1 MVLDGRFDFSP
12 TSSGDNSDMKA
23 HKFEYSVAQA
33 AAVAFGARSAKRVK
47 SVAPVRLSQN
57 SYKADDEMLRVPEL
71 TTQAV
76 QDQDTLSSQ
85 YSPSLSSSPSS
96 PSFSFYDSTWEWTP
110 KPEEHIAAVQ
120 SDVPVQAT
128 TTPNTYSVETLATSD
143 AVNYSASQTQS
154 YIQPLQPH
162 LQDPVQV
169 QPQVEQP
176 FTMMN
181 SYKQTHPEMPVA
193 TQLESDQ
200 VSSPSQNYDSQIG
213 SSIRDSRKHGDARV
227 PKARHTP
234 VWTKKSPKDIK
245 ALRSRALRLTILWW
259 ILAVCAVFFAW
270 ASFGLMMRIGFLP
283 TLDLGY
289 SWFDSHIT
297 FFFGINGL
305 S

>member
-1 MVLDGRFDFSP
+1 MVLDGHFDFSP

-33 AAVAFGARSAKRVK
+33 AAAAFGARSAKRVK
-47 SVAPVRLSQN
+47 PVAPVRLSQN

-71 TTQAV
+71 TTQAG

-85 YSPSLSSSPSS
+85 YSPSPPSS
-96 PSFSFYDSTWEWTP
+96 SFYDSTWEWTA
-110 KPEEHIAAVQ
+110 KPEEPIVPVQ
-120 SDVPVQAT
+120 SGVPVQAT
-128 TTPNTYSVETLATSD
+128 TTPNAYPVETLATSD

-154 YIQPLQPH
+154 YIQPLQPR

-181 SYKQTHPEMPVA
+181 SYKQTQPEMPVA

-200 VSSPSQNYDSQIG
+200 ISSSSQNYDSQIG